1 MTEIGA
7 DGARARK
14 FDAPISARPQ
24 GGAGR
29 AFAQGLGG
37 SLPMLAAATVVALA
51 FAVGLAVLFSSPAG
65 GFRFFLICLIAT
77 GLMASFTWLTARR
90 WRTGADN
97 LGAGLT
103 SANLSDGDLAASG
116 GGRLA
121 TQNAARRNRPL
132 FGNPFDM
139 FAARFFKNT
148 SKNTPNNT
156 PSADG
161 ASSAAH
167 RSDLTDALATEESKL
182 TEALDLYAQSIS
194 SRLNFASVS
203 LAREFRDGGEQLN
216 AHMAATAEAAAAN
229 IARHGEA
236 ASDTLRRTVDAIDQR
251 LAEHTRQIALQLES
265 ASVGAI
271 GSQWDAV
278 TRRVEH
284 SATAMDE
291 AGHALNE
298 RATSAVAAVETKLQQ
313 AAVVIDQMLERA
325 LQRIESRIEGQ
336 VEREAMR
343 PRRDAG
349 STMGFPP

>member
-167 RSDLTDALATEESKL
+167 RSDLTDALATEIEVDGGPRSL
-182 TEALDLYAQSIS
+182 RAVDLVA
-194 SRLNFASVS
+194 V
-203 LAREFRDGGEQLN
+203 EFRERVACSRVSRWRRAVERAYGGDGGGRGRKYRQ
-216 AHMAATAEAAAAN
+216 
-229 IARHGEA
+229 ARRGG
-236 ASDTLRRTVDAIDQR
+236 V
-251 LAEHTRQIALQLES
+251 
-265 ASVGAI
+265 
-271 GSQWDAV
+271 
-278 TRRVEH
+278 
-284 SATAMDE
+284 
-291 AGHALNE
+291 GHASQN
-298 RATSAVAAVETKLQQ
+298 
-313 AAVVIDQMLERA
+313 
-325 LQRIESRIEGQ
+325 
-336 VEREAMR
+336 
-343 PRRDAG
+343 RRRN
-349 STMGFPP
+349 